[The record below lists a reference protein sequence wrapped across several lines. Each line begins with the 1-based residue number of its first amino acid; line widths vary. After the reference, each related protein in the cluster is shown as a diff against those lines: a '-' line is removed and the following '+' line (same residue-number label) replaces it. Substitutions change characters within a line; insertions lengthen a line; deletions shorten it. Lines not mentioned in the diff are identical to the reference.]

1 MDILESKD
9 SLLRKKIIV
18 FYSNDKNLNIFL
30 NITLQKTII
39 SLRIL
44 DWFVTNYSKKY
55 NISYPININY
65 SNYQNI
71 QSDKQSDK
79 QSDRNK
85 YIDYY
90 PYKGYKLHLK
100 AYSKKY
106 CDPFCR
112 RERILFDYEKCIL
125 KDLSNNKENNTKNS
139 IVTTLGQ
146 LNFFKFAIEYGIID
160 YVLNNIKDIE
170 QDMNTTL
177 KNRNIEKNFIQ
188 LKSIKRKELSKAA
201 NKGVNITIVNAII
214 KFI

>member
-1 MDILESKD
+1 MDKLESKD
-9 SLLRKKIIV
+9 SLLRKKIII

-55 NISYPININY
+55 NISYPLDINY
-65 SNYQNI
+65 SNIPNI
-71 QSDKQSDK
+71 PNIPNI

-112 RERILFDYEKCIL
+112 RERILFEYQKGIL

-139 IVTTLGQ
+139 IITTLGQ

-160 YVLNNIKDIE
+160 YVLNNIKEIE

-177 KNRNIEKNFIQ
+177 KNRNIEKNFIE